1 MIREKTPLSTGAETR
16 LLTSIG
22 LNISA
27 QSLNPAIPGLRGGTV
42 VIFAALYLALAVG
55 AVISISKS
63 AHATPTV
70 KAIWFLIVVVAP
82 FLGSLIWFT
91 VGKPRAPRGSEHGSD
106 Q

>member
-1 MIREKTPLSTGAETR
+1 MLTSTG
-16 LLTSIG
+16 II
-22 LNISA
+22 ISA
-27 QSLNPAIPGLRGGTV
+27 QSINPVTPGLRGMTV
-42 VIFAALYLALAVG
+42 TIFIALYLALVVG

-91 VGKPRAPRGSEHGSD
+91 VGKPRAPRGSDHGSD
-106 Q
+106 